1 MQVRT
6 DVSER
11 QVSDRWPDPLYR
23 VGYRVAYRCLLAWWW
38 LRRPS
43 ARGAG
48 VALRRGDGRL
58 LVVRSSYRGAL
69 LSLPSG
75 GLAPGEEPR
84 AAAARELREELGIEL
99 APAELR
105 EACRLEFVFEHR
117 QIEETVFEPLRP
129 TNQQPRPDRREI
141 VWAGWLSPAE
151 IGGLPTVPSLDGYLA
166 RIGRDRA
173 GENERTPD
181 ALVRR

>member
-1 MQVRT
+1 MRVEADMPGHRAG
-6 DVSER
+6 
-11 QVSDRWPDPLYR
+11 DRWPDPLHR
-23 VGYRVAYRCLLAWWW
+23 LGYRIAHRCLLAWWW

-48 VALRRGDGRL
+48 VALWRDDGRL
-58 LVVRSSYRGAL
+58 LVVRTSYRGAL

-75 GLAPGEEPR
+75 GLAAGEEPR
-84 AAAARELREELGIEL
+84 TAAARELREELGIEL

-105 EACRLEFVFEHR
+105 EAWRIAFVFEHR
-117 QIEETVFEPLRP
+117 RIEETVFEPLRP

-151 IGGLPTVPSLDGYLA
+151 ISALPTVPSLDGYLA
-166 RIGRDRA
+166 RIGHDRE
-173 GENERTPD
+173 GEGEPTPD
-181 ALVRR
+181 TLVQR